1 MTKVVLDKSGDDDM
15 FSLSSFGDDMS
26 DDIQLKKK
34 KKFSKPKAPAYKK
47 TNVSRPQPQ
56 PKPQPSQQPKPPVQ
70 EDIEDNTFEMFSNP
84 QKAKAPEIPQ
94 GGMGG
99 GFEQDMDDED
109 GEAESV
115 MSSIPD
121 DMNGFGNDNGGYD
134 NQGPYEEQPS
144 PGFATIEEEK
154 QDLIFKFHRLEEK
167 GFKLTKRYN
176 IGSDIIE
183 MRTEYN
189 KIKRDIELKG
199 SLKFSRRMLMA
210 CVSGIEFLNKTYDPF
225 ALELNG
231 WSENVMENLNDGDYD
246 NVFERLHDKYA
257 GRVNAPPEMEL
268 MLSLAGSAL
277 MFHITSSMFK
287 NMPAMGADP
296 SMMRNMVKNMAKQSA
311 PEPGGTEGMK
321 APMDFSN
328 MQSMFS
334 AFQPPQTSRFQEE
347 PIQPPDRDIDAM
359 SDDSA
364 APSTVLSSVHSEIR
378 NVALSEG
385 GALNGKRRGRKAKIV
400 MSKDNTIEI

>member
-34 KKFSKPKAPAYKK
+34 KKFKPKAPAYKK
-47 TNVSRPQPQ
+47 TIASRPQQSRPPPP
-56 PKPQPSQQPKPPVQ
+56 PKAPQ

-84 QKAKAPEIPQ
+84 QKAKVPEVPQ
-94 GGMGG
+94 PTE
-99 GFEQDMDDED
+99 FDDVEEE
-109 GEAESV
+109 GEVESV

-121 DMNGFGNDNGGYD
+121 DFQGYE
-134 NQGPYEEQPS
+134 QQTPYEEQPS

-176 IGSDIIE
+176 IASDIIE

-210 CVSGIEFLNKTYDPF
+210 CVSGMEFLNKTYDPF

-246 NVFERLHDKYA
+246 NVFERLHDKYS

-296 SMMRNMVKNMAKQSA
+296 GMMRNMVKNMAKQA
-311 PEPGGTEGMK
+311 GPDPGTEGMK

-400 MSKDNTIEI
+400 MSKENTIEI

>member
-1 MTKVVLDKSGDDDM
+1 MTKVVLDKSGDDDI

-34 KKFSKPKAPAYKK
+34 KKFSKPRAPAYKK
-47 TNVSRPQPQ
+47 TNVSRPP
-56 PKPQPSQQPKPPVQ
+56 PKQSQQPRAPVQ
-70 EDIEDNTFEMFSNP
+70 EDIDDNTFEMFSNP

-94 GGMGG
+94 GGMGD
-99 GFEQDMDDED
+99 GFEQDIDDD
-109 GEAESV
+109 GEVESV

-121 DMNGFGNDNGGYD
+121 DMNDNGGYD

-144 PGFATIEEEK
+144 PGFATLEEEK

-225 ALELNG
+225 TLELNG

-246 NVFERLHDKYA
+246 NVFERLHDKYS

-296 SMMRNMVKNMAKQSA
+296 SMMRNMVKNMAKQ

>member
-1 MTKVVLDKSGDDDM
+1 MTKVVLDKRGDNDM

-26 DDIQLKKK
+26 DDIQVKR
-34 KKFSKPKAPAYKK
+34 KKFSKPKAPSYKK
-47 TNVSRPQPQ
+47 TKVSRPQPQ
-56 PKPQPSQQPKPPVQ
+56 QHRPVQ

-84 QKAKAPEIPQ
+84 QKAKAQEIPQ

-99 GFEQDMDDED
+99 GFEQDVDDDE
-109 GEAESV
+109 EVESV
-115 MSSIPD
+115 MSSISD
-121 DMNGFGNDNGGYD
+121 DMNGYD
-134 NQGPYEEQPS
+134 NQGPFEEQPS
-144 PGFATIEEEK
+144 PGFATIDEEK

-167 GFKLTKRYN
+167 GFKMTKRYN
-176 IGSDIIE
+176 IGSDITE
-183 MRTEYN
+183 MRTEFN

-210 CVSGIEFLNKTYDPF
+210 CVSGMEFLNKTYDPF

-246 NVFERLHDKYA
+246 NVFEKLHDKYA
-257 GRVNAPPEMEL
+257 GKVNAPPEMEL

-287 NMPAMGADP
+287 NMPAMGGADQ

-311 PEPGGTEGMK
+311 PDPNGAEGMK

-328 MQSMFS
+328 MQNMFS

-347 PIQPPDRDIDAM
+347 PVHPSDRDIDAM

>member
-1 MTKVVLDKSGDDDM
+1 MTKVVLDRSGDDDV

-34 KKFSKPKAPAYKK
+34 KKFSKPRAPAYKK
-47 TNVSRPQPQ
+47 TNVSRPPPKQPQ
-56 PKPQPSQQPKPPVQ
+56 QPRGPVQ

-84 QKAKAPEIPQ
+84 QKAKVPEVPHD
-94 GGMGG
+94 GMGG
-99 GFEQDMDDED
+99 GFEQDVDDEED
-109 GEAESV
+109 GESV

-121 DMNGFGNDNGGYD
+121 DNGGYD

-144 PGFATIEEEK
+144 PGFATIDEEK

-167 GFKLTKRYN
+167 GFKITKRYN

-210 CVSGIEFLNKTYDPF
+210 CVSGMEFLNKTYDPF

-268 MLSLAGSAL
+268 MLSLTGSAL

-296 SMMRNMVKNMAKQSA
+296 SMMRNMVKNMAKQ
-311 PEPGGTEGMK
+311 PESGGTEGMK

-328 MQSMFS
+328 MQNMFS

-347 PIQPPDRDIDAM
+347 PIRPPERDIDEM

>member
-1 MTKVVLDKSGDDDM
+1 MTKVVLDKTGDDDM

-26 DDIQLKKK
+26 DDIKIKKK
-34 KKFSKPKAPAYKK
+34 TKFAKPKAPAYKK
-47 TNVSRPQPQ
+47 TNASRPQQSRPPPPQ
-56 PKPQPSQQPKPPVQ
+56 PRAQPVQ

-84 QKAKAPEIPQ
+84 QKAKVPEIPQ
-94 GGMGG
+94 SAPP
-99 GFEQDMDDED
+99 GFDEVED
-109 GEAESV
+109 GDEGEAESV

-121 DMNGFGNDNGGYD
+121 DFQGYE
-134 NQGPYEEQPS
+134 QQQTYEEQPS

-210 CVSGIEFLNKTYDPF
+210 CVSGMEFLNKTYDPF

-246 NVFERLHDKYA
+246 NVFERLHDKYS

-296 SMMRNMVKNMAKQSA
+296 GMMRNMVKNMAKQAS
-311 PEPGGTEGMK
+311 PDPGTEGMK

-334 AFQPPQTSRFQEE
+334 AFQPPQPSRFQEE
-347 PIQPPDRDIDAM
+347 SIQPHDRDIDAM

-400 MSKDNTIEI
+400 MSKENTIEI

>member
-1 MTKVVLDKSGDDDM
+1 MAKVVLDKRGDDDM

-34 KKFSKPKAPAYKK
+34 KFSKPKAPAYKK
-47 TNVSRPQPQ
+47 SKVSRPQPQ
-56 PKPQPSQQPKPPVQ
+56 QKQQQQQRVPVQ

-84 QKAKAPEIPQ
+84 QKAKVQEIPQ
-94 GGMGG
+94 GGMDNGY
-99 GFEQDMDDED
+99 EQNDVDDE
-109 GEAESV
+109 EVESV

-121 DMNGFGNDNGGYD
+121 DMNGFDNGYD
-134 NQGPYEEQPS
+134 NQRPFEEKPS
-144 PGFATIEEEK
+144 PGFTSIDEEK

-167 GFKLTKRYN
+167 GFKMTKRYN

-210 CVSGIEFLNKTYDPF
+210 CVSGMEFLNKTYDPF
-225 ALELNG
+225 TLELNG

-287 NMPAMGADP
+287 NMPSMGGADQ

-311 PEPGGTEGMK
+311 PDPNGTEGMK

-328 MQSMFS
+328 MQNMFS

-347 PIQPPDRDIDAM
+347 SIHPPDRDIDMM

-364 APSTVLSSVHSEIR
+364 APSTVLSSIHSDIR

-400 MSKDNTIEI
+400 MSKENTIEI

>member
-1 MTKVVLDKSGDDDM
+1 MTKVVLDKSGDDV
-15 FSLSSFGDDMS
+15 FSLSSFSDDS
-26 DDIQLKKK
+26 DDIQIKKRK
-34 KKFSKPKAPAYKK
+34 KPRAPLFKK
-47 TNVSRPQPQ
+47 TTVSRPQP
-56 PKPQPSQQPKPPVQ
+56 PPRMPQRQAPVVQ

-84 QKAKAPEIPQ
+84 QKAKVQEPVNNA
-94 GGMGG
+94 
-99 GFEQDMDDED
+99 FDEQPDDEQ
-109 GEAESV
+109 SV
-115 MSSIPD
+115 MSSIPED
-121 DMNGFGNDNGGYD
+121 VNFNEEY
-134 NQGPYEEQPS
+134 QQSYEEKPS

-176 IGSDIIE
+176 IASDIVE

-246 NVFERLHDKYA
+246 NVFERLHDKYS

-296 SMMRNMVKNMAKQSA
+296 SMMRNMVKNMTKPAA
-311 PEPGGTEGMK
+311 EGTEGMK

-334 AFQPPQTSRFQEE
+334 AFQPPQPTRFTEE
-347 PIQPPDRDIDAM
+347 TRAERDVDAM

-385 GALNGKRRGRKAKIV
+385 GALNGRRRGRKAKIV